1 MEKNPILSDEYG
13 MSMKR
18 VVMGMWIF
26 KSRIPKESSAKK
38 LMKTRNSSVMVMSL
52 IIAAIM
58 ISCSLFYVWSH
69 IQVVNI
75 GYEISQANK
84 ERRKLLQL
92 NKSLKLEIATLKS
105 LHYVESIA
113 KRDLRLMSPKPDQLV
128 IIK

>member
-1 MEKNPILSDEYG
+1 ME
-13 MSMKR
+13 R
-18 VVMGMWIF
+18 VVTGMWIF
-26 KSRIPKESSAKK
+26 KSRNPRESSAKK
-38 LMKTRNSSVMVMSL
+38 QMKMKNSSVMVMSL
-52 IIAAIM
+52 TITSIM

-92 NKSLKLEIATLKS
+92 NKNLKLEIATLKS

-113 KRDLRLMSPKPDQLV
+113 KRDFRLMSPKPDQLV